1 MSDRFDTMMDPRVE
15 ELLDRTHS
23 KFGLVSLAAR
33 RARQINS
40 YYGQLGDGLGT
51 IVPPQVPSTASK
63 SLSIAFEEIAADKIV
78 GMKLEPTDED
88 ADGAAEGADE
98 TPTDQA
104 GD

>member
-1 MSDRFDTMMDPRVE
+1 MSDRYDTMMEPRVE

-23 KFGLVSLAAR
+23 KFSLVALAAR

-63 SLSIAFEEIAADKIV
+63 SLSIAFEEIAADKIAGV
-78 GMKLEPTDED
+78 PIVHPDESDATDGES
-88 ADGAAEGADE
+88 ADGSAD
-98 TPTDQA
+98 A
-104 GD
+104 